1 MAQTM
6 ERAPRFR
13 ALARALAL
21 ASVTVFLVGCG
32 APHLH
37 TVREAKAELVGQDVD
52 VLEQCIGEPL
62 LADWTQGGGVR
73 YAYSS
78 AQMRDDGGLLLSEP
92 VPDDDAR
99 ARACVFTVHVDGDGR
114 ITAVR
119 SKNHAGWGFG
129 SIKACSRLVRDCVED
144 DDLY

>member
-1 MAQTM
+1 M
-6 ERAPRFR
+6 ERRVG
-13 ALARALAL
+13 ALAL
-21 ASVTVFLVGCG
+21 GAGLVALLAGCG

-52 VLEQCIGEPL
+52 VLERCIGEPL

-99 ARACVFTVHVDGDGR
+99 AHACVFTVHVDGDGR